1 MTVLI
6 TGARGQVGRMLLE
19 TLPKDVEPIASTR
32 NDLDITDPAAVR
44 ERVLRERPDLIVN
57 CAAYT
62 AVDKAESEPEAAH
75 AINALGP
82 GYLAA
87 AARES
92 GARLIHLSTDFVF
105 DGKASTPYRPDAP
118 TNPLSVYGKTKR
130 DGELAVCDTLAD
142 RAVIVRTAW
151 VYAAHGAN
159 FMHTMLRVMRARG
172 EVRVVADQVGT
183 PTAARALAEA
193 LWQIA
198 ARPDIHGIHHWTDA
212 GVASWYDFA
221 VAIAEEG
228 AALGLVPS
236 SVSVRPIATEEFPTP
251 ARRPS
256 YSVLDKRSL
265 TSLGLTAV
273 HWRGRLREVLRELPR
288 A

>member
-1 MTVLI
+1 
-6 TGARGQVGRMLLE
+6 MLVE
-19 TLPKDVEPIASTR
+19 TRPKEVEAIASTH
-32 NDLDITDPAAVR
+32 NDLDITDAAAVR
-44 ERVLRERPDLIVN
+44 ERVVRERPDLIIN

-62 AVDKAESEPEAAH
+62 AVDKAESEPEAAD
-75 AINALGP
+75 AINARGP

-87 AARES
+87 AARET

-105 DGKASTPYRPDAP
+105 DGNVSAPYRPDAP
-118 TNPLSVYGKTKR
+118 TNPLCVYGKTKR
-130 DGELAVCDTLAD
+130 DGELAVCETLPD

-159 FMHTMLRVMRARG
+159 FMHTMLRVMRAKG

-183 PTAARALAEA
+183 PTAARPLAQV
-193 LWQIA
+193 LWSIA

-228 AALGLVPS
+228 AVLGLVSP
-236 SVSVRPIATEEFPTP
+236 SVSVRPITTEEFSTP

-265 TSLGLTAV
+265 TSLGLTAL
-273 HWRGRLREVLRELPR
+273 HWRVRLRETLRELPR